1 MKSTLALVLA
11 TAAAVMAAPRP
22 QETSVQIKASVFFTF
37 TDASGVGN
45 RDFQINVPVGAS
57 RLVEIDASNNPT
69 TISGVSIDDVR
80 RNDGRAR
87 EALNCSV
94 FCDGNNVDAARIG
107 VINLNSSFLDL
118 ATCTTISGLV
128 CA

>member
-1 MKSTLALVLA
+1 M
-11 TAAAVMAAPRP
+11 P
-22 QETSVQIKASVFFTF
+22 
-37 TDASGVGN
+37 
-45 RDFQINVPVGAS
+45 VPVP
-57 RLVEIDASNNPT
+57 RLVADNTVRPLDNPT